1 MREVDGFCFDETQRN
16 GSTFATD
23 LGVIVADEMLGVRIL
38 LGGCSGVFK
47 KEDIE
52 RTCHAHPT
60 HTEAIK
66 EAALAVDK
74 RPIHF

>member
-1 MREVDGFCFDETQRN
+1 LREVDGFCFDETQRN

-52 RTCHAHPT
+52 RTFRAYKP
-60 HTEAIK
+60 ERVSSRNRGIS
-66 EAALAVDK
+66 LSL
-74 RPIHF
+74 